1 MKWSSLS
8 GDEQEGYD
16 AGDEADGDNEV
27 SNENEVKQDTMKHEE
42 L

>member
-16 AGDEADGDNEV
+16 GDEADGDNEV